1 MPPAIETAVR
11 ANRDAWAVY
20 DPFAPG
26 EEARRAKLAAEYD
39 ALVKRAMGPTQDEL
53 RAIAAA
59 YVRRPD
65 RVLYNFTCAVFRR
78 TADR

>member
-1 MPPAIETAVR
+1 MTPEIETAVR

-26 EEARRAKLAAEYD
+26 EETRRAKLAAEYD